1 MKKHNRNNSNNIQK
15 LSPEQSFEV
24 LLNPDK
30 VTNNNTKTPTTNID
44 NIKIS
49 NYFDTGGCIK
59 DFAMV
64 NYYNV
69 DSKYFENKLKGSKEK
84 KNEDKNDFEISKE
97 KEKSRE
103 KAASADRRRSFRIVG
118 KEDISP
124 SAQSKTDIKTMLEQV
139 PDNFSTKCYLLF
151 GSEQEFAILKV
162 EAFLI
167 KIEMDE
173 KVRNKRR
180 ITESFLTFSFIMID
194 KINKES
200 IPGIDY
206 YKVTIYLKDLRVLTM
221 NIPCRKH
228 NEFENNYKSF
238 YAPQLTILYT
248 RYALYHGRSLMS
260 STMSNN
266 ISTIS
271 FTTTKKNGW
280 DLYNIEGE
288 FSRQGIDI
296 HSKTPKY
303 RYLDNTSFSFCKTY
317 PEKLVIPYSMSD
329 DQMKICASYR
339 QKGRFPALTFQYK
352 KNKKCIWRSSQNQI
366 GFFGQSCD
374 KDVKLISTICE
385 TDKKLVIYD
394 ARPYGNAFVNKVG
407 GGGFEKSSHY
417 PKIKVDVLFCNMEN
431 IHCVRTA
438 RSNLYTNVINAKE
451 SNGTYF
457 QNITYSKWYDYIACM
472 LKSSI
477 DISSSLKKD
486 YTILI
491 HCSDGWD
498 RTAQLCATSQM
509 ILDSYYRTIEGFA
522 VLIEKDWLSFGHQ
535 FGIRS
540 GNFAKDIKVES
551 GDQRSPI
558 FLQWLDGIYQ
568 LMIQN
573 FSLFEFNTN
582 LLLFLANEIYN
593 GKYGTFLYNNNKE
606 RKENEAKYNTVSI
619 WTYIIENKKEFM
631 NPCYNKEESN
641 NRDLRVDMKK
651 IEVWNDYFYRFDR
664 MNDDTQGNITKRY
677 IDIITKEREAKEKA
691 VDELIEILRKN
702 NLISNIKSKLSDEAF
717 QTITPFLSEN
727 EINNSIMMGSSFVV
741 IDNQVKQGKVLSNLK
756 IFEKNIKKNKENK
769 QKIKKP

>member
-1 MKKHNRNNSNNIQK
+1 MKKHNRNNSNIQK

-124 SAQSKTDIKTMLEQV
+124 SAQRKEDIKTMLEQV

-271 FTTTKKNGW
+271 FTTT
-280 DLYNIEGE
+280 
-288 FSRQGIDI
+288 
-296 HSKTPKY
+296 
-303 RYLDNTSFSFCKTY
+303 
-317 PEKLVIPYSMSD
+317 
-329 DQMKICASYR
+329 
-339 QKGRFPALTFQYK
+339 
-352 KNKKCIWRSSQNQI
+352 
-366 GFFGQSCD
+366 
-374 KDVKLISTICE
+374 
-385 TDKKLVIYD
+385 
-394 ARPYGNAFVNKVG
+394 
-407 GGGFEKSSHY
+407 
-417 PKIKVDVLFCNMEN
+417 
-431 IHCVRTA
+431 
-438 RSNLYTNVINAKE
+438 
-451 SNGTYF
+451 
-457 QNITYSKWYDYIACM
+457 
-472 LKSSI
+472 
-477 DISSSLKKD
+477 
-486 YTILI
+486 
-491 HCSDGWD
+491 
-498 RTAQLCATSQM
+498 
-509 ILDSYYRTIEGFA
+509 
-522 VLIEKDWLSFGHQ
+522 
-535 FGIRS
+535 
-540 GNFAKDIKVES
+540 
-551 GDQRSPI
+551 
-558 FLQWLDGIYQ
+558 
-568 LMIQN
+568 
-573 FSLFEFNTN
+573 
-582 LLLFLANEIYN
+582 
-593 GKYGTFLYNNNKE
+593 
-606 RKENEAKYNTVSI
+606 
-619 WTYIIENKKEFM
+619 
-631 NPCYNKEESN
+631 
-641 NRDLRVDMKK
+641 
-651 IEVWNDYFYRFDR
+651 
-664 MNDDTQGNITKRY
+664 
-677 IDIITKEREAKEKA
+677 
-691 VDELIEILRKN
+691 
-702 NLISNIKSKLSDEAF
+702 
-717 QTITPFLSEN
+717 
-727 EINNSIMMGSSFVV
+727 
-741 IDNQVKQGKVLSNLK
+741 
-756 IFEKNIKKNKENK
+756 
-769 QKIKKP
+769 